1 MLVAYSMASTHV
13 QTTLDYLLALK
24 CHMSCDVDYVHV
36 THGAVMG
43 FDFSAYDVVFH
54 NYCARLCFE
63 GYVSSSYRDALRA
76 FRGLKVLAVQDE
88 YDNTNLL
95 KSAIKELGFHVVL
108 TCVPQSSLE
117 HVYPR
122 AEFPGTRFETVLT
135 GYVSDDAAS
144 GRAGA
149 RAKPLA
155 ERPIVIGYRGRD
167 IGAKYGQLGFDKY
180 EIGRRMREICEARGI
195 PNDIAM
201 DEGSRIYGPAWF
213 DFVGNCRAMLGSESG
228 SNLFDFDGSIRLTNN
243 RMSAALGRPVTY
255 TEFRAEIG
263 DREDKVSMGQVSPR
277 IFECAAMLTPMVL
290 FRGEYSG
297 VVEPDR
303 HYIAL
308 EKDFSNVD
316 EVLARLE
323 DLPALEAMA
332 RRAHEDLVASGEYS
346 YRAFGRRLR
355 GIIADELPE
364 CARAAL
370 ESPLLERT
378 SAEPYSLAA
387 FHDREANRIKK
398 ELETKHTAC
407 VDWISVL
414 AGFFPPSRQADA
426 GEAGLKLLRPIV
438 AEIEQ
443 AHARYHA
450 RKKQFEASSRPGT
463 LSSHAQYEKLHADW
477 IEEVTKIDREF
488 NLRYN
493 AVLSDLHQEVR
504 AAKGLPD
511 DDPHYPSLSG
521 TLIAQHR
528 VLADEVAELC
538 RRHDELRAQL
548 TGRECAS
555 AADILA
561 RHELDRP
568 RDEDAETQR
577 VYESDRVQLEKR
589 LLAGDPAA
597 LAEKVA
603 LVHARVA
610 TLERSKREIAARH
623 NDVIEELGA
632 SIRAMD
638 ATLQRVG

>member
-24 CHMSCDVDYVHV
+24 RHMGCGVDYVHV

-63 GYVSSSYRDALRA
+63 GHVSPSYRDALRA

-95 KSAIKELGFHVVL
+95 KSAIKDLGFHVVL

-135 GYVSDDAAS
+135 GYVSDDAVS
-144 GRAGA
+144 GRAVG
-149 RAKPLA
+149 RVKPLA
-155 ERPIVIGYRGRD
+155 DRPIVIGYRGRD
-167 IGAKYGQLGFDKY
+167 IGAKYGQLGLDKF
-180 EIGRRMREICEARGI
+180 EIGRRMREICEARRI

-201 DEGSRIYGPAWF
+201 DEGSRIYGPAWL

-228 SNLFDFDGSIRLTNN
+228 SNLFDFDGSIGLTDN
-243 RMSAALGRPVTY
+243 RMSKELGRPVTY
-255 TEFRAEIG
+255 AEFRAAIG
-263 DREDKVSMGQVSPR
+263 DREDKVPMGQVSPR

-290 FRGEYSG
+290 FRGGYSG

-332 RRAHEDLVASGEYS
+332 CRAHEHLVVSGKYS
-346 YRAFGRRLR
+346 YRAFGKRLH
-355 GIIADELPE
+355 GIIAEELPK

-378 SAEPYSLAA
+378 SAKPYSLAA
-387 FHDREANRIKK
+387 FHDREANYIEK

-407 VDWISVL
+407 IDWISLL
-414 AGFFPPSRQADA
+414 AGISPPSRRGDA

-438 AEIEQ
+438 AELEQ
-443 AHARYHA
+443 AHARYRA
-450 RKKQFEASSRPGT
+450 RIKQFEASSRSGRLAT
-463 LSSHAQYEKLHADW
+463 HAQGKKLHADW
-477 IEEVTKIDREF
+477 IEEVSKIDREF

-493 AVLSDLHQEVR
+493 AVVSDLHQEVR

-511 DDPHYPSLSG
+511 DDPSFPSLSG

-528 VLADEVAELC
+528 ALTHEVAELC
-538 RRHDELRAQL
+538 RRHDNLRAQL
-548 TGRECAS
+548 TGCQYAS
-555 AADILA
+555 AADTLA
-561 RHELDRP
+561 RHQLDQP
-568 RDEDAETQR
+568 KEEDAEAQR
-577 VYESDRVQLEKR
+577 IYESDRMRLEKR
-589 LLAGDPAA
+589 LLEGDPAA

-603 LVHARVA
+603 LVHARLA
-610 TLERSKREIAARH
+610 TLERLTKEIVVRH
-623 NDVIEELGA
+623 NGVIEELGA
-632 SIRAMD
+632 SIRTMGA
-638 ATLQRVG
+638 ALQRVG